1 MTQRRYKTKWHR
13 YGSSLGTII
22 TALGGLFMLLYGT
35 VALVNQNIP
44 DPFFLAS
51 YLSLTADLQF
61 LFSIIS
67 IIMGVLILVIT
78 IKQNPHQKETMTWM
92 VIALL
97 LGIVGGTIGGLI
109 TLGGTL
115 IYIIFYFL

>member
-1 MTQRRYKTKWHR
+1 MTQRKYKTKWHR
-13 YGSSLGTII
+13 YCSTIGHII
-22 TALGGLFMLLYGT
+22 TALGGLFMLFYGA
-35 VALVNQNIP
+35 VALINQNIP

-51 YLSLTADLQF
+51 FIQLESSFLF

-67 IIMGVLILVIT
+67 IILGILILVIS

-92 VIALL
+92 VLALL
-97 LGIVGGTIGGLI
+97 LGVVGGTLGGLI

>member
-1 MTQRRYKTKWHR
+1 MTQRKYKTKWHR
-13 YGSSLGTII
+13 YCSTLGTII

-44 DPFFLAS
+44 DPFFLAT
-51 YLSLTADLQF
+51 YLSLTPDLQF

-67 IIMGVLILVIT
+67 IIMGILILGIT

-92 VIALL
+92 VLALL
-97 LGIVGGTIGGLI
+97 LGIVGGTLGGLI